1 MNKENKNSEKTP
13 KKNNDPIVNATEI
26 LMPQIY
32 GVNETRLDPRTA
44 LKNFWKKSWQ
54 SNRFVFSVSQ
64 TSGTKP
70 SDESK
75 KIVGWENGDIYQ
87 QRTGN
92 ILENTSMT
100 ARVTKIWNLP
110 LTIKKWNILEIQSR
124 ITSPNGL
131 FRFHPTFNFQILS
144 GESFS
149 LSHEKNCIA
158 IIAITDGT
166 LHISYSD
173 DGTRDFI
180 ASIYI
185 TIQ

>member
-1 MNKENKNSEKTP
+1 M
-13 KKNNDPIVNATEI
+13 
-26 LMPQIY
+26 
-32 GVNETRLDPRTA
+32 
-44 LKNFWKKSWQ
+44 
-54 SNRFVFSVSQ
+54 
-64 TSGTKP
+64 
-70 SDESK
+70 
-75 KIVGWENGDIYQ
+75 
-87 QRTGN
+87 
-92 ILENTSMT
+92 
-100 ARVTKIWNLP
+100 
-110 LTIKKWNILEIQSR
+110 EIQSR

-180 ASIYI
+180 ASIYNNSI
-185 TIQ
+185 ICQILLHRCTKNLIATQGCLGQKRLDRCEIEVLKYHRKHQYSQYQHQCHNLHSQYSNQSI